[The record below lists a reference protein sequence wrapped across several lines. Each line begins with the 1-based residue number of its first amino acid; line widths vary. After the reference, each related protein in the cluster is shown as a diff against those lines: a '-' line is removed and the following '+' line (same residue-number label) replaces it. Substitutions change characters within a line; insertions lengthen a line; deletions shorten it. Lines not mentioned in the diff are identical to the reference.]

1 MAKDSHNSSKPPSS
15 DPPFKKLAP
24 RAQRRPSGKKPGGQK
39 DHPCATRTLVDA
51 PEHTAAITPAG
62 RCQSGCD
69 LSGIPVEEL
78 HECRQAADLVVRRE
92 VTEYRSVPGACAC
105 GPVQHSV
112 WPTGVEAQ
120 VQCGPGAAAFDVYLT
135 H

>member
-24 RAQRRPSGKKPGGQK
+24 RALRRPSGKKPGGQK

-51 PEHTAAITPAG
+51 PEHTVVIAPAG
-62 RCQSGCD
+62 RFQCGCD

-78 HECRQAADLVVRRE
+78 HERRQVADLVVRRE
-92 VTEYRSVPGACAC
+92 VTEYRSVPGAAPAARSNTAY
-105 GPVQHSV
+105 GPPASRRRRS
-112 WPTGVEAQ
+112 TGLERQ
-120 VQCGPGAAAFDVYLT
+120 PLLCT
-135 H
+135 